1 MIMIN
6 EKYIENPIKIKVA
19 KITRTLKMFPISKEE
34 IREMSD
40 MLNQLAERDS
50 KAYTSENLKSLMRL
64 ARMYFAYKKELRLNK
79 RAMIER
85 DYFGHLEWLYF
96 NAFEISDYLIEHGNK
111 FHYNTKAIALER
123 LAEIYSAMEEEGF
136 AMWAYEE
143 LLTVY
148 QQLGEKRNLNKYKYA
163 TARVLLNIS
172 RLYELKG
179 DINTASKKCSEAKKI
194 IKELFEQNPG
204 VKRFANLLD
213 YAHRYSQH
221 LAYSRFYNEAF
232 RAE

>member
-19 KITRTLKMFPISKEE
+19 KITRTLKMFPISQEE

-64 ARMYFAYKKELRLNK
+64 ARMYFVAYKKELRLNK

-143 LLTVY
+143 LLTTY
-148 QQLGEKRNLNKYKYA
+148 KKRDLNKDTYA
-163 TARVLLNIS
+163 TAKILLRMSEI
-172 RLYELKG
+172 YEHTNDLH
-179 DINTASKKCSEAKKI
+179 NASVKCSEAIGILKTLME
-194 IKELFEQNPG
+194 KELDA
-204 VKRFANLLD
+204 KIFATLLEK
-213 YAHRYSQH
+213 AERHSQH
-221 LAYSRFYNEAF
+221 LAYKRLHNAAMSV
-232 RAE
+232 